1 MWFSVAGGSV
11 IVPVI
16 DLTRATVKGEGLSRA
31 AVNSPASFRVNTKAA
46 GDSDLGVTVTGATI
60 INLIPIIPSS
70 SQSPS
75 ASSGADSIWHGGT
88 CPHFYKWLDTGDT
101 VSRKTANKKL
111 TKLYWPSRERLPTR
125 RPVLLEPNTW
135 RGMAKNFS
143 GALCRTCAHTF
154 TFVLAPL
161 WASVKTPPHYC
172 CAQ

>member
-75 ASSGADSIWHGGT
+75 ASSGADSI
-88 CPHFYKWLDTGDT
+88 
-101 VSRKTANKKL
+101 
-111 TKLYWPSRERLPTR
+111 
-125 RPVLLEPNTW
+125 
-135 RGMAKNFS
+135 
-143 GALCRTCAHTF
+143 
-154 TFVLAPL
+154 
-161 WASVKTPPHYC
+161 
-172 CAQ
+172 